1 MDLIRRYPTKKH
13 IRKKWPNKMEP
24 YRTETTRR
32 TRSPWSQWETMQ
44 RKVSIKIPRYITYIN
59 PSHPKEEW
67 SFVDEQ
73 KMFDLHNDLGNK
85 WAVIGAKLAGR

>member
-1 MDLIRRYPTKKH
+1 
-13 IRKKWPNKMEP
+13 
-24 YRTETTRR
+24 
-32 TRSPWSQWETMQ
+32 MQ

-67 SFVDEQ
+67 SFADEQ
-73 KMFDLHNDLGNK
+73 RMFDLHNDLGNK